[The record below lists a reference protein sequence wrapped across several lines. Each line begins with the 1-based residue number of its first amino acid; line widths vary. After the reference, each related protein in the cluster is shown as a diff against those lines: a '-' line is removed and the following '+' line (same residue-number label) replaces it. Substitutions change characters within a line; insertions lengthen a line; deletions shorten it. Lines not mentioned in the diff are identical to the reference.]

1 MDDRSRK
8 IIDLKQEIEILSA
21 RKSWYSA
28 QIATDQFSDEE
39 LIEKQDI
46 LSKIVA
52 LQDVLS
58 KELLKLEQ
66 TST

>member
-21 RKSWYSA
+21 RKNWYSA
-28 QIATDQFSDEE
+28 QIATDQFSDED

-52 LQDVLS
+52 LLDELS
-58 KELLKLEQ
+58 KELLNLEQ
-66 TST
+66 A

>member
-21 RKSWYSA
+21 RKHLCSA
-28 QIATDQFSDEE
+28 QIATALFSDEE
-39 LIEKQDI
+39 LIEKQEI

-52 LQDVLS
+52 VLDHLS
-58 KELLKLEQ
+58 KELRDLEQ
-66 TST
+66 A

>member
-21 RKSWYSA
+21 RKHLCSA
-28 QIATDQFSDEE
+28 QIATALSSDEE
-39 LIEKQDI
+39 LIEKQEI

-52 LQDVLS
+52 VLDHLS
-58 KELLKLEQ
+58 KELRDLEQ
-66 TST
+66 A

>member
-21 RKSWYSA
+21 RKTWYSA
-28 QIATDQFSDEE
+28 QIAADQFSDEE

-52 LQDVLS
+52 LLDGLS
-58 KELLKLEQ
+58 KELLNLEQ
-66 TST
+66 A